1 MTILTRYN
9 FHHHRTSQIKLEKP
23 PIYSSH
29 LLCCAVPISSH
40 LGSFI
45 IWFECEKQIKFNL
58 NHNFYGAVRCFLL
71 FVFFPLARS
80 LTLVRFNMKWIKLEV
95 LHIYIFLI
103 HLPQW
108 RYEASPMWKKKFVI
122 KKLWVRGA
130 EVEKNLM
137 MKR

>member
-45 IWFECEKQIKFNL
+45 IWFECEKQIKFNS

-80 LTLVRFNMKWIKLEV
+80 IQHEMNKVGSTS
-95 LHIYIFLI
+95 YIHFP
-103 HLPQW
+103 HT
-108 RYEASPMWKKKFVI
+108 SPSVTI
-122 KKLWVRGA
+122 
-130 EVEKNLM
+130 
-137 MKR
+137 